1 MCIVIQTLNSG
12 GWGREISI
20 ERLRYRSRLPV
31 RLWEERYLVILFLDV
46 SHVGMEVITT
56 VRNYYQK
63 QCCEKLLLSNFCV
76 WRWLWMKANI
86 QDDWWCCPV
95 PGSCIRRFTVPNH
108 DLSTPLCHFL
118 CDQGTR
124 RHTVSLWKSCL
135 EGIQNEFQK
144 ASWNLIM
151 HEKYTKGRKEP
162 IRKQLRRLQ
171 LQCILIKY
179 KKY

>member
-1 MCIVIQTLNSG
+1 MIFNHSD
-12 GWGREISI
+12 
-20 ERLRYRSRLPV
+20 LRCFPC
-31 RLWEERYLVILFLDV
+31 W
-46 SHVGMEVITT
+46 MEVITT

-63 QCCEKLLLSNFCV
+63 QCCKKLLLSNFCV
-76 WRWLWMKANI
+76 RWLWMKANI
-86 QDDWWCCPV
+86 QGDWWCCHV
-95 PGSCIRRFTVPNH
+95 PCSCIRRYTVPNR
-108 DLSTPLCHFL
+108 DLSTPLCPFL

-151 HEKYTKGRKEP
+151 HEKYTEGTKEP

-179 KKY
+179 RKY

>member
-1 MCIVIQTLNSG
+1 MCIVIQALNSG
-12 GWGREISI
+12 GWSREISI
-20 ERLRYRSRLPV
+20 ERFRYRFRLAV
-31 RLWEERYLVILFLDV
+31 WLWEERYLVILILDV
-46 SHVGMEVITT
+46 SHVVMEVITT

-63 QCCEKLLLSNFCV
+63 QCCKKLLPSNFCV

-86 QDDWWCCPV
+86 QDDWWCCHV
-95 PGSCIRRFTVPNH
+95 PGLCIRRFTVPNR

-144 ASWNLIM
+144 ASWNSIM
-151 HEKYTKGRKEP
+151 HEKIHQGEERTN
-162 IRKQLRRLQ
+162 
-171 LQCILIKY
+171 
-179 KKY
+179 